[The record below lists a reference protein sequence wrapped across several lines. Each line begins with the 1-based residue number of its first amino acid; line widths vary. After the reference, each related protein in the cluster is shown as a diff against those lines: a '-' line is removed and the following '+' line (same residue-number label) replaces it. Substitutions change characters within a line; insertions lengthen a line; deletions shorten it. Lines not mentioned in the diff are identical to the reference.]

1 MPQILGN
8 KEVTAIANATT
19 PIGAVIIYILYI
31 FIEPMIDTILIVNGV
46 EISLILKVV
55 YFTPTGLM
63 QLVSH
68 LTSLGLDS
76 EEQEKIKSKA
86 EEICNI
92 SSISGVL
99 NKDTKGITW
108 KYENYLFLLM
118 LVSLDNETAVE
129 RFCNIVMLEAKAY
142 YGQDNFDIEKTYT
155 CIEGT
160 VKGKFDPVLPF
171 GSIATGGLFEQ
182 ERSRMRGY

>member
-1 MPQILGN
+1 
-8 KEVTAIANATT
+8 
-19 PIGAVIIYILYI
+19 
-31 FIEPMIDTILIVNGV
+31 
-46 EISLILKVV
+46 
-55 YFTPTGLM
+55 
-63 QLVSH
+63 
-68 LTSLGLDS
+68 
-76 EEQEKIKSKA
+76 
-86 EEICNI
+86 
-92 SSISGVL
+92 
-99 NKDTKGITW
+99 
-108 KYENYLFLLM
+108 M